1 MSPECSS
8 TRRTF
13 EVVTDLAGVRKGERP
28 GLQPRAFGASK
39 STCVETHRMSIVN
52 QKPLSGQFRCRYQA
66 GVPVY
71 EQIISSADK
80 PHNYQSVPRLVVE
93 SAWAEFYRRPA
104 DAGVNH
110 GN

>member
-1 MSPECSS
+1 MLPECSS
-8 TRRTF
+8 TCRTF
-13 EVVTDLAGVRKGERP
+13 EVIKNLAGARKGERP

-52 QKPLSGQFRCRYQA
+52 QKPLSGQFRFRFQA

-71 EQIISSADK
+71 EQIIPTADK
-80 PHNYQSVPRLVVE
+80 AHNYQCVPRLVVE
-93 SAWAEFYRRPA
+93 SAWAEFYRRPEC
-104 DAGVNH
+104 AGVKN

>member
-1 MSPECSS
+1 MLPECSS
-8 TRRTF
+8 KRRTF
-13 EVVTDLAGVRKGERP
+13 EVILDLSGARKGERP

-71 EQIISSADK
+71 EQIISSSDK
-80 PHNYQSVPRLVVE
+80 AHNYQCVPRLVVE
-93 SAWAEFYRRPA
+93 SAWAEFYRRPNPVG
-104 DAGVNH
+104 GV
-110 GN
+110 

>member
-1 MSPECSS
+1 MLPECSS
-8 TRRTF
+8 KHRTF
-13 EVVTDLAGVRKGERP
+13 EVIRVLSGARKGERP

-52 QKPLSGQFRCRYQA
+52 QKPLSGQFRCRYKA

-71 EQIISSADK
+71 EQIIPTADK
-80 PHNYQSVPRLVVE
+80 ANNYQSVPRLVVE

>member
-1 MSPECSS
+1 MIKN
-8 TRRTF
+8 
-13 EVVTDLAGVRKGERP
+13 LAGARKGERP

-52 QKPLSGQFRCRYQA
+52 QKPLSGQFRFRFQA

-71 EQIISSADK
+71 EQIIPTADK
-80 PHNYQSVPRLVVE
+80 AHNYQCVPRLVVE
-93 SAWAEFYRRPA
+93 SAWAEFYRRPEC
-104 DAGVNH
+104 AGVKN

>member
-1 MSPECSS
+1 MLPECSS
-8 TRRTF
+8 KRRTF
-13 EVVTDLAGVRKGERP
+13 EMKTDLSGVRKGERP

-71 EQIISSADK
+71 EQIISSSDK
-80 PHNYQSVPRLVVE
+80 ANNYQCVPRLVVE
-93 SAWAEFYRRPA
+93 SAWAEFYRRPEC
-104 DAGVNH
+104 AGVKN

>member
-1 MSPECSS
+1 MLPECSS

-13 EVVTDLAGVRKGERP
+13 EMVRDLAGVRKGERP

-52 QKPLSGQFRCRYQA
+52 QKPLSGQFRFRFQA

-71 EQIISSADK
+71 EQIIPTADK
-80 PHNYQSVPRLVVE
+80 AHNYQCVPRLVVE
-93 SAWAEFYRRPA
+93 SAWAEFYRRPEC
-104 DAGVNH
+104 AGVKN

>member
-1 MSPECSS
+1 MLPECSS
-8 TRRTF
+8 KRRTF
-13 EVVTDLAGVRKGERP
+13 EVITDLAGVRKGERP

-71 EQIISSADK
+71 EQIIPVADEAN
-80 PHNYQSVPRLVVE
+80 NYQSVSRLVVE
-93 SAWAEFYRRPA
+93 SAWAEFYRRPVEVGA
-104 DAGVNH
+104 IN